1 MHKIKKEAAIFFDR
15 DGVLIDAPL
24 INKKPT
30 SVQSLKD
37 VKLCKNILEIC
48 KYYKKNYYLIMVTN
62 QPDYSRG
69 VNSKK
74 NIININNFLKK
85 KLNLDMIYV
94 CYSDNEKCID
104 RKPNPGML
112 LKAKKKYKINLKKS
126 FMIGDRWRDV
136 GAGNKAGCR
145 TIFIERNYS
154 EKLIYKPN
162 YSIRKLKDIF
172 LIIKK

>member
-1 MHKIKKEAAIFFDR
+1 VHKIKEAAIFFDR

-136 GAGNKAGCR
+136 GAGNRAGCR
-145 TIFIERNYS
+145 TIFIDRNYS

-162 YSIRKLKDIF
+162 YSIRKLKDIL

>member
-1 MHKIKKEAAIFFDR
+1 MHKIKEAAIFFDR
-15 DGVLIDAPL
+15 DGVLIEAPL

-136 GAGNKAGCR
+136 GAGNRAGCR
-145 TIFIERNYS
+145 TVFIDRNYS

-162 YSIRKLKDIF
+162 YSIRKLKDIL

>member
-1 MHKIKKEAAIFFDR
+1 MHKIKEAAIFFDR

-48 KYYKKNYYLIMVTN
+48 KYYKKNYYLIMITN

-85 KLNLDMIYV
+85 N
-94 CYSDNEKCID
+94 
-104 RKPNPGML
+104 
-112 LKAKKKYKINLKKS
+112 
-126 FMIGDRWRDV
+126 
-136 GAGNKAGCR
+136 
-145 TIFIERNYS
+145 
-154 EKLIYKPN
+154 
-162 YSIRKLKDIF
+162 
-172 LIIKK
+172 

>member
-1 MHKIKKEAAIFFDR
+1 VHKIKEAAIFFDR
-15 DGVLIDAPL
+15 DGVLIEAPL

-74 NIININNFLKK
+74 NIVNINNFLKK

>member
-1 MHKIKKEAAIFFDR
+1 MHKIKEAAIFFDR

-24 INKKPT
+24 INKKPS
-30 SVQSLKD
+30 SVLTVKD
-37 VKLCKNILEIC
+37 IKLCKNILKIC
-48 KYYKKNYYLIMVTN
+48 KYYKSNYYLIMVTN

-69 VNSKK
+69 HNSKK
-74 NIININNFLKK
+74 NIIDINNFLKK
-85 KLNLDMIYV
+85 KLNLDMTYV
-94 CYSDNEKCID
+94 CYSDNDKCID

-126 FMIGDRWRDV
+126 FMIGDRWRDI
-136 GAGNKAGCR
+136 GAGNRAGCR
-145 TIFIERNYS
+145 TIFVDRNYS

-162 YSIRKLKDIF
+162 YSIRQLKDIF

>member
-1 MHKIKKEAAIFFDR
+1 MHKIKEAAIFFDR
-15 DGVLIDAPL
+15 DGVLIEAPL
-24 INKKPT
+24 INKKPN

-48 KYYKKNYYLIMVTN
+48 QYYKKNYYLIMVTN

-136 GAGNKAGCR
+136 GAGNRAGCR
-145 TIFIERNYS
+145 TIFIDRNYS

-162 YSIRKLKDIF
+162 YSIRKLKDIL

>member
-1 MHKIKKEAAIFFDR
+1 VHKIKEAAIFFDR

-30 SVQSLKD
+30 SVLTVKD
-37 VKLCKNILEIC
+37 IKLCKNILKIC
-48 KYYKKNYYLIMVTN
+48 KYYKSNYYLIMVTN

-69 VNSKK
+69 LNS
-74 NIININNFLKK
+74 
-85 KLNLDMIYV
+85 
-94 CYSDNEKCID
+94 YSDNDNCID

-126 FMIGDRWRDV
+126 FMIGDRWRDI
-136 GAGNKAGCR
+136 GAGNRAGCR
-145 TIFIERNYS
+145 TIFIDRNYS

-162 YSIRKLKDIF
+162 YSIRQLKDIF

>member
-1 MHKIKKEAAIFFDR
+1 MHKIKEAAIFFDR

-112 LKAKKKYKINLKKS
+112 LKAKKKYKIDLKKS

-136 GAGNKAGCR
+136 GAGNRAGCR
-145 TIFIERNYS
+145 TIFIDRNYS

-162 YSIRKLKDIF
+162 YSIRKLKDIL

>member
-1 MHKIKKEAAIFFDR
+1 
-15 DGVLIDAPL
+15 
-24 INKKPT
+24 
-30 SVQSLKD
+30 
-37 VKLCKNILEIC
+37 
-48 KYYKKNYYLIMVTN
+48 MVTN

-136 GAGNKAGCR
+136 GAGNRAGCR
-145 TIFIERNYS
+145 TIFIDRNYS

-162 YSIRKLKDIF
+162 YSIRKLKDIR

>member
-1 MHKIKKEAAIFFDR
+1 MHKIKEAAIFFDR
-15 DGVLIDAPL
+15 DGVLIEAPL

-48 KYYKKNYYLIMVTN
+48 QYYKKNYYLIMVTN

-136 GAGNKAGCR
+136 GAGNRAGCR
-145 TIFIERNYS
+145 TIFIDRNYS

-162 YSIRKLKDIF
+162 YSIRKLKDIL

>member
-1 MHKIKKEAAIFFDR
+1 MHKIKEAAIFFDR

-48 KYYKKNYYLIMVTN
+48 KYYKQNYYLIMVTN

-69 VNSKK
+69 INSKK
-74 NIININNFLKK
+74 NIISINNFLKK

-94 CYSDNEKCID
+94 CYSDNKKCID

-112 LKAKKKYKINLKKS
+112 LKAKKKYKKINLKKS
-126 FMIGDRWRDV
+126 FMIGDRWRDI
-136 GAGNKAGCR
+136 GAGNKAGCA
-145 TIFIERNYS
+145 TIFIDRNYS
-154 EKLIYKPN
+154 EKMRYKPK
-162 YSIRKLKDIF
+162 YSVIKLKEIF
-172 LIIKK
+172 SIIK

>member
-1 MHKIKKEAAIFFDR
+1 VHKIKEAAIFFDR
-15 DGVLIDAPL
+15 DGVLIEAPL

-136 GAGNKAGCR
+136 GAGNRAGCR
-145 TIFIERNYS
+145 TVFIDRNYS

-162 YSIRKLKDIF
+162 YSIRKLKDIL

>member
-1 MHKIKKEAAIFFDR
+1 MHKIKEAAIFFDR

-30 SVQSLKD
+30 SVKSLKD

-48 KYYKKNYYLIMVTN
+48 KYYKQNYYLIMVTN

-136 GAGNKAGCR
+136 GAGNRAGCR

-162 YSIRKLKDIF
+162 YSIHKLKDIL